1 MEQHQPV
8 DRREHMTRI
17 EDRPVLPRLGSWRGV
32 AGVAQEQDERLPVAM
47 ELARRSPFYRDR
59 VPRASG
65 PRTVGELAKLPLTT
79 KKDLRAAYP
88 YGMLAVPRQ
97 RLATYHESSGTTG
110 EPTSSFFTERDWFDV
125 IDRFR
130 RNAVRFSAT
139 DTVLV
144 KTPYAMMTTG
154 PQAHDAARLAGASII
169 AAGNRSLIMPYSRIV
184 RMLHD
189 LSVTVTWSLPSQC
202 LVWAAAA
209 RAAGYAP
216 DRDFPHLRAFLVGG
230 EPLTAAKRARIS
242 AIWGGVEVFQD
253 YGSTETGSLAGECQ
267 NRTLHLWADRFVPEI
282 VDPTT
287 GDSSPH
293 GIGHLVITTLYREAM
308 PLVRYDLED
317 LVEVSDNDCSCG
329 WALPALRHHG
339 RSAAGLRVGSVRLTQ
354 SALEPHVF
362 GLPLEYGVWMWRA
375 RRAGGG
381 LAVEIEA
388 PAEHAAAACAELTSA
403 ISQGCRVPCVV
414 SALPPGQLVPP
425 ATLTQAVAFTKPRSL
440 FDEDEDWDPPTY
452 YS

>member
-8 DRREHMTRI
+8 DRDERMSRI
-17 EDRPVLPRLGSWRGV
+17 EDRPALPRLGSWRGV
-32 AGVAQEQDERLPVAM
+32 GALSGLQEERLPVAM
-47 ELARRSPFYRDR
+47 ELASRSPFYRDR
-59 VPRASG
+59 VPRAGG
-65 PRTVGELAKLPLTT
+65 PRTIGELAKLARTT

-110 EPTSSFFTERDWFDV
+110 EPTSSYFTERDWFDV

-130 RNAVRFSAT
+130 RNAVRFGAS

-154 PQAHDAARLAGASII
+154 PQAHDGARLAGATII

-202 LVWAAAA
+202 LLWAAAA

-216 DRDFPHLRAFLVGG
+216 DRDFPQLRAFLVGG
-230 EPLTAAKRARIS
+230 EPLTEARRARIS
-242 AIWGGVEVFQD
+242 AIWGGVKVFQD
-253 YGSTETGSLAGECQ
+253 YGSTETGSLAGECC
-267 NRTLHLWADRFVPEI
+267 NGTLHLWADRFVPEV

-287 GDSSPH
+287 GESSPR
-293 GIGHLVITTLYREAM
+293 GTGHLVITTLYREAM

-317 LVEVSDNDCSCG
+317 LVEVSDADCSCG

-339 RSAAGLRVGSVRLTQ
+339 RSGAGVRVGGTRLTQ
-354 SALEPHVF
+354 SALERHVF

-375 RRAGGG
+375 RRVGGG

-388 PAEHAAAACAELTSA
+388 PAEHAGAACAELTTA
-403 ISQGCRVPCVV
+403 ISQHTGVPCVV
-414 SALPPGQLVPP
+414 SALPPGQLVPL
-425 ATLTQAVAFTKPRSL
+425 ATLTQPVAFSKPRSL
-440 FDEDEDWDPPTY
+440 FDEDENWDPPTY